1 MNRRLTVSRDSE
13 PQQVI
18 KDAAVNPF
26 ELASV
31 LIRHKRVIAL
41 CMFGVMFLTAG
52 ITLLIPNKYV
62 STATILPSGGTD
74 KMADLKS
81 LAGLSGLVSQDESG
95 SELYPV
101 ILSSH
106 TIRDAVLSTDYA
118 FVDDDQKRHLTLP
131 EYFDQEDPDE
141 LRRALGDITTVSHD
155 KKTGVISLAVET
167 EYPAFSQA
175 ILKAYLGE
183 LETFNLHKR
192 RSQAGER
199 AKYLERE
206 LTQCKADLQRAED
219 SLAIFQASNR
229 DWMATSDPEL
239 AVLIARLQRDVQ
251 TRNQTYLYLLQEFE
265 VAKLDARKDVP
276 VVRILDQPTL
286 PTVKSSPQR
295 TMVVLL
301 LGMLSLVGAVFG
313 VLVAE
318 AIRRSAK
325 GPDGP
330 ALETFRADLTREFPR
345 VNRLLGRISAGT
357 RDADPVGK

>member
-13 PQQVI
+13 PPQVNTQPT
-18 KDAAVNPF
+18 VSPF

-41 CMFGVMFLTAG
+41 SVLTVMFMTAG
-52 ITLLIPNKYV
+52 ITLLLPNNYV
-62 STATILPSGGTD
+62 STASILPSGGTD

-106 TIRDAVLSTDYA
+106 TIRDAVLAGEYT
-118 FVDDDQKRHLTLP
+118 FTDDDQNRRLTLL
-131 EYFDQEDPDE
+131 EYFDQEDPDK
-141 LRRALGDITTVSHD
+141 LRRSLGDITTVSHD
-155 KKTGVISLAVET
+155 KKTGVISLGVET
-167 EYPAFSQA
+167 EYPGFSQA
-175 ILKAYLGE
+175 ILSAYLSE

-206 LTQCKADLQRAED
+206 LAQCKGDLLRAED
-219 SLAIFQASNR
+219 SLALFQAANR

-265 VAKLDARKDVP
+265 VAKLDTRKDVP

-286 PTVKSSPQR
+286 PTEKSSPKR
-295 TMVVLL
+295 AMIVLL
-301 LGMLSLVGAVFG
+301 LGMLALVGSVFG

-330 ALETFRADLTREFPR
+330 ALHMLRADLNREFPR
-345 VNRLLGRISAGT
+345 VNRLLGRASANSHEVGT
-357 RDADPVGK
+357 AGK